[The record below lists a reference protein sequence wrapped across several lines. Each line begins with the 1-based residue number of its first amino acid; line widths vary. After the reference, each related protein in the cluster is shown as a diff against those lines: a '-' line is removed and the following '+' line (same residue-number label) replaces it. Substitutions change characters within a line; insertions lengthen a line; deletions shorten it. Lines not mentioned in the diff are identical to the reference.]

1 MDAIIKINWKGSA
14 HCVDPSSEF
23 QGGVCGTCF
32 TLSSGIT
39 ISCDHIGRDLFRPIE
54 GFDACR
60 VFAANSATEATL
72 LRQGCV
78 QRHPEFD
85 ACVIDGYSSPI
96 TYSVSATP
104 AADVG
109 TCQLLGY
116 TAATAPFSITRGSDN
131 LPTIGGLD
139 LDSVAQR
146 IRAEAWLA
154 NFNISSEG
162 LKIVRKQGFMF
173 NAAGRIGLS
182 GGPAIELTNG
192 QVVGLC
198 VMGSPP
204 DISQKDQIGAI
215 DLRQF
220 DFL

>member
-1 MDAIIKINWKGSA
+1 MDATIKINRKGSA
-14 HCVDPSSEF
+14 HWVGGNEF

-78 QRHPEFD
+78 RRHPEFD

-104 AADVG
+104 AADVS

-116 TAATAPFSITRGSDN
+116 TAALCLSRFRKAVITCRPSKDWIW
-131 LPTIGGLD
+131 T
-139 LDSVAQR
+139 
-146 IRAEAWLA
+146 AWL
-154 NFNISSEG
+154 NEFK
-162 LKIVRKQGFMF
+162 LKLG
-173 NAAGRIGLS
+173 
-182 GGPAIELTNG
+182 
-192 QVVGLC
+192 
-198 VMGSPP
+198 
-204 DISQKDQIGAI
+204 
-215 DLRQF
+215 
-220 DFL
+220 

>member
-14 HCVDPSSEF
+14 HCVDPGSEF

-39 ISCDHIGRDLFRPIE
+39 ISADHICRDLFRPIE

-60 VFAANSATEATL
+60 VFAANSATEITL

-78 QRHPEFD
+78 RSHPEFD

-104 AADVG
+104 AADVS

-116 TAATAPFSITRGSDN
+116 TANTVPFSISRGSDN

-139 LDSVAQR
+139 LHSVAQR
-146 IRAEAWLA
+146 IQAEARLV

-162 LKIVRKQGFMF
+162 LTVVGKQGFMF
-173 NAAGRIGLS
+173 KAAGRIGLS

-198 VMGSPP
+198 VMGLPP
-204 DISQKDQIGAI
+204 DISQKDHIGAI

-220 DFL
+220 NFL